1 MPTKPRHLSHG
12 DPSGTGLHSVAP
24 FGASI
29 SRKRK
34 ILRVKQFHDTQRV
47 TLNSSTIHRSTGQRP
62 VFRPPSTGL
71 NLMIQGLNYIHSP
84 SDKTNVS
91 ILFLAWGSDYPLF
104 PIPHGVPKQHGTCH
118 MVILRVRG
126 YIRSPHSGLLI
137 SRKRKILRVKQFHVT
152 HHVILN
158 SSTIHRSTGQR
169 PVFRPP
175 SIGLNLMIQGLKL
188 HPFPFE

>member
-1 MPTKPRHLSHG
+1 MITFIVL
-12 DPSGTGLHSVAP
+12 PSNLHIACSKLIASGLWSRALPNPALRADKTTALVRGYIRSPHS
-24 FGASI
+24 GLLI

-118 MVILRVRG
+118 MVILQVRG
-126 YIRSPHSGLLI
+126 YIRSPF
-137 SRKRKILRVKQFHVT
+137 QC
-152 HHVILN
+152 
-158 SSTIHRSTGQR
+158 
-169 PVFRPP
+169 
-175 SIGLNLMIQGLKL
+175 
-188 HPFPFE
+188 